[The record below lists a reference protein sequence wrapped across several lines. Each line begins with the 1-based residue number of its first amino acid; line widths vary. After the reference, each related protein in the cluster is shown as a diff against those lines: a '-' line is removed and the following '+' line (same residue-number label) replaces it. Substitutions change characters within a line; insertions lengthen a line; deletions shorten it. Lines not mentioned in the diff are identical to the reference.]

1 MIKQLTVKD
10 LLIWLRSAI
19 SVLSPSSLTFPPC
32 LPDKKIQ
39 QTNSLKVREVD
50 TDRGRDLANQDL
62 SLCKK
67 MQVCVLSVS
76 VITD

>member
-1 MIKQLTVKD
+1 MIKATHSKRSPHMTKICYFCFEPKQLN
-10 LLIWLRSAI
+10 
-19 SVLSPSSLTFPPC
+19 LSTLFAN
-32 LPDKKIQ
+32 KKTQ

-50 TDRGRDLANQDL
+50 KDWGRDLANQDL

-67 MQVCVLSVS
+67 MQGCVLSVS

>member
-1 MIKQLTVKD
+1 
-10 LLIWLRSAI
+10 
-19 SVLSPSSLTFPPC
+19 